1 MTPNAAR
8 ESVIVGALE
17 RLPAMELT
25 PTKIKDPTV
34 PMIAAQVACQ
44 KEMPNPKK
52 NEPYER
58 ARSETLPAAQ
68 GQKSDRAVP
77 CRSPS
82 EMKLV
87 PWGSI
92 EFRIF
97 TGAF

>member
-1 MTPNAAR
+1 M
-8 ESVIVGALE
+8 
-17 RLPAMELT
+17 PAMELT

-44 KEMPNPKK
+44 KEIPKPRK
-52 NEPYER
+52 KEPYER
-58 ARSETLPAAQ
+58 ASSETLPAAQ

-77 CRSPS
+77 WRSLS

-87 PWGSI
+87 PCGTI